1 MNDIEKLPG
10 IGPVLAGRLKE
21 AGISCVDELMETG
34 VKPAFLRVKTLYPDA
49 CLMSL
54 YALAGA
60 AQGKQRGLLTAEEK
74 ADLKAFFH
82 SLP

>member
-34 VKPAFLRVKTLYPDA
+34 VKPAFLRV
-49 CLMSL
+49 
-54 YALAGA
+54 
-60 AQGKQRGLLTAEEK
+60 
-74 ADLKAFFH
+74 
-82 SLP
+82 

>member
-1 MNDIEKLPG
+1 MSGIEKLPG
-10 IGPVLAGRLKE
+10 IGPVLCGRLE
-21 AGISCVDELMETG
+21 QAGITSVEELIQAG
-34 VKPAFLRVKTLYPDA
+34 VKPAFVRVRTLYPDA

-60 AQGKQRGLLTAEEK
+60 VKGLPRGLLTAQEK

-82 SLP
+82 SL

>member
-1 MNDIEKLPG
+1 MSDFQNMPG
-10 IGPVLAGRLKE
+10 IGPVLAGRLEE
-21 AGISCVDELMETG
+21 AGISCVEDLKKTG
-34 VKPAFLRVKTLYPDA
+34 VKPAFLRVRTLYPDA

-60 AQGKQRGLLTAEEK
+60 VQGKQRGLLSDEEK

-82 SLP
+82 AL

>member
-1 MNDIEKLPG
+1 MSDIEQLPG
-10 IGPVLAGRLKE
+10 IGPVLSSRLKQ
-21 AGISCVDELMETG
+21 AGIKSVDELNKAG
-34 VKPAFLRVKTLYPDA
+34 VKSAFIRVRTLYPDA

-60 AQGKQRGLLTAEEK
+60 VKGQPRGLLTAQEK

-82 SLP
+82 SL

>member
-1 MNDIEKLPG
+1 MSDIEKLPG
-10 IGPVLAGRLKE
+10 IGPVLTGRLEE
-21 AGISCVDELMETG
+21 AGITSVEELMKTG

-60 AQGKQRGLLTAEEK
+60 VQGKQRGLLTAEEK
-74 ADLKAFFH
+74 TDLKAFYN
-82 SLP
+82 SL